1 MQDRMHHTTELRP
14 LLVTPVQAAAMLN
27 VGRTTIYYLAR
38 DGAITPV
45 RIGRSTRYAVEDLEA
60 YVRARSATTA
70 DRSSDGRGRAS

>member
-60 YVRARSATTA
+60 YVRARSAATTE
-70 DRSSDGRGRAS
+70 R